1 MLNQLKAEL
10 ARLENLN
17 VMEDAIMEHVY
28 MESIKESYMGDY
40 MPDYEDFNIDELMD
54 EDGELEALAKV
65 VDDIPEYTNESDMNL
80 KVKRIL
86 ENYIP
91 EFKVWEV

>member
-1 MLNQLKAEL
+1 MLRQLKAEL
-10 ARLENLN
+10 AKLENQYAID
-17 VMEDAIMEHVY
+17 DAIIDHVTMEA
-28 MESIKESYMGDY
+28 IKESYMGDY
-40 MPDYEDFNIDELMD
+40 MPDFEDFNVNELMD
-54 EDGELEALAKV
+54 EDHELEMLEKV
-65 VDDIPEYTNESDMNL
+65 IEDIPEYTNESDMGM